1 MHLFKQRTSWQWE
14 SKHKNELDFK
24 PIAMNKYQLPPASFG
39 RIVVKRFWNSWVKW
53 RMELTVCQQRQC
65 WQNITSTFYNN
76 LSAYNIINWLQLF
89 SETIEN
95 GMLEV
100 IKMLP
105 LILYSF
111 FMERKTAQLAK
122 PTHYEFCLRNKQYNY
137 QLRLLQSL
145 VDSSRA
151 FKIFPQI
158 VKLIGL

>member
-1 MHLFKQRTSWQWE
+1 
-14 SKHKNELDFK
+14 
-24 PIAMNKYQLPPASFG
+24 
-39 RIVVKRFWNSWVKW
+39 
-53 RMELTVCQQRQC
+53 
-65 WQNITSTFYNN
+65 
-76 LSAYNIINWLQLF
+76 
-89 SETIEN
+89 
-95 GMLEV
+95 MLEV